1 MVVIN
6 RIFIM
11 LFSHCFSFCSAT
23 RFRAQHLH
31 ARNLIIPTR
40 QAFILPT
47 VRNGRKMP
55 GTVSL
60 WSAKVTW
67 YVEKQLD
74 NQLRVQKIFS
84 RQEEPITSNW
94 SELWMIY
101 LYLSRI
107 FLHRILLLCDNF
119 TLKYVQS
126 LKKYSLIRVVLLLTG
141 IYVRLD

>member
-1 MVVIN
+1 
-6 RIFIM
+6 M
-11 LFSHCFSFCSAT
+11 LFCHCFSFCSAT

-67 YVEKQLD
+67 YVKKQLD
-74 NQLRVQKIFS
+74 NQLHVQKIFS
-84 RQEEPITSNW
+84 RQEEIITSNW

-126 LKKYSLIRVVLLLTG
+126 LKEYSLLRVVLLLTG
-141 IYVRLD
+141 TCIYVRLD